1 MLSPLVESYL
11 CGGLS
16 SIWVWLLWLVLTCPE
31 DLVVLPVIILCTHD
45 RGKGLE
51 MTVFPNKTFSEFSLA
66 LPQGVLGPGCLL
78 FTYCWEYL
86 VNRDVEMCRRRDLGP
101 LYAVFQPLFVTWNL
115 ISIICFNLVS
125 VLSPSWVFWGKLV
138 CFLYPVKSVTAV
150 FHFSQRFF
158 KWLMEMIPDNTALV
172 YMDQMKLHV

>member
-16 SIWVWLLWLVLTCPE
+16 WLSSVWVWLLWLVLTCSPE
-31 DLVVLPVIILCTHD
+31 DPLVLPVIILCTHD

-51 MTVFPNKTFSEFSLA
+51 VTVFPNKTYSEFSLA
-66 LPQGVLGPGCLL
+66 LPHGVLGPGCLL
-78 FTYCWEYL
+78 FTYCW
-86 VNRDVEMCRRRDLGP
+86 DVEMCRRRDLGP
-101 LYAVFQPLFVTWNL
+101 LYAVFQRLFVTWNL
-115 ISIICFNLVS
+115 ICIICYNLVS

-138 CFLYPVKSVTAV
+138 CFLYPVKSVTAL

-158 KWLMEMIPDNTALV
+158 KWLMEMIPDNTPLV
-172 YMDQMKLHV
+172 YMDQMKLRV

>member
-125 VLSPSWVFWGKLV
+125 VLSPSWVFWASWFASSILWSQLL
-138 CFLYPVKSVTAV
+138 LYFISHKG
-150 FHFSQRFF
+150 FSNGSWRWYQ
-158 KWLMEMIPDNTALV
+158 II
-172 YMDQMKLHV
+172 QH